1 MRADTNELI
10 PLEDMVLSEGLEALK
25 ERRRLR
31 AITADQEMAKRGAM
45 IYEYDRRK
53 RMAEGTERLARCH
66 ADLRKNIEAAQT
78 AYRKN
83 RTLANA
89 DRLIAALDGVRV

>member
-10 PLEDMVLSEGLEALK
+10 SLEDTVLSEGLEALK

-31 AITADQEMAKRGAM
+31 TITAEQEMAKRGAM

-53 RMAEGTERLARCH
+53 RMAEGWQGGTQISAKISKPPKT
-66 ADLRKNIEAAQT
+66 ATGKSGPLRQLT
-78 AYRKN
+78 CYRMFWM
-83 RTLANA
+83 
-89 DRLIAALDGVRV
+89 GW